1 MPTVRDVL
9 AALEARFPQHLA
21 EEWDVNGLTVGAPDA
36 IVTRVHFAVDPT
48 LAVAREAV
56 SAGAQLLV
64 THHPLLLRGVSNVA
78 ADTPKGAVVH
88 ALVAGGVALA
98 NAHTNADHGAGGVAD
113 ALAKAV
119 GLDVTG
125 PLIPLAGLHG
135 LGTGRIGGLTD
146 GPTLREF
153 ALRVASALPGT
164 AHGVRVAG
172 DLDAIV
178 RTAAVV
184 GGAGDSFLDAARE
197 AGVDVYVTAD
207 LRHHPALDARESA
220 TIGDGRPY
228 LVDVSHFASEW
239 LWLGDVATALGSE
252 LGVDTY
258 VSTLNT
264 DPWTARFD
272 APEE

>member
-1 MPTVRDVL
+1 M
-9 AALEARFPQHLA
+9 AS
-21 EEWDVNGLTVGAPDA
+21 PDA
-36 IVTRVHFAVDPT
+36 AVTRVHFAVDPT
-48 LAVAREAV
+48 HAVAREAV
-56 SAGAQLLV
+56 AAGAQLLI
-64 THHPLLLRGVSNVA
+64 THHPLMLRGVTNVA
-78 ADTPKGAVVH
+78 ADTAKGAVVH
-88 ALVAGGVALA
+88 ALVTAGVALA

-113 ALAKAV
+113 ALARAV
-119 GLDVTG
+119 GLQGTR
-125 PLIPLAGLHG
+125 PLLPLAELPR
-135 LGTGRIGGLTD
+135 LGTGRVGDLAD

-153 ALRVASALPGT
+153 ALRVAAALPTT

-172 DLDAIV
+172 DLDATV

-207 LRHHPALDARESA
+207 LRHHPALDAREFA
-220 TIGDGRPY
+220 NLGDGRPY

-239 LWLGDVATALGSE
+239 LWLADAATALAAD